1 MLNSVL
7 AKQIGEHIGCL
18 FNKDAKLTEINKL
31 FPSLFEAQEIEVN
44 KVNNDMALYKAK
56 MDDFVFRHNNKL
68 KRKEE

>member
-44 KVNNDMALYKAK
+44 NEMALYKAK
-56 MDDFVFRHNNKL
+56 MDDFAFRHNNKL
-68 KRKEE
+68 KRKEG